1 MFARLLLFALAASCA
16 TAVWGFGMQQ
26 HALRYNKW
34 RLYHQLTSE
43 NTPGAAATAFTAI
56 QPPDKKFYIETH
68 GCQMNLSDS
77 EVVRSVLLSA
87 GYEACDV
94 LEDADLILT
103 NTCAIREN
111 AESKIFQRLKY
122 FNSLK
127 TKGLKVKST
136 RIKRDNIIVGV
147 LGCMAERLKDKL
159 LEEEGVDFI
168 AGPDAYRDLP
178 NLLNAVKINGESQPG
193 STDTKAA
200 NVQLSLD
207 ETYSDITPV
216 RLAEGNNHAFVTI
229 QRGCNNHC
237 AFCIVPYVRGVE
249 RSRPVQS
256 ILSEVCKLRDDGFKE
271 VVLLGQNVNSYWD
284 QTTLSTLGTA
294 RDYSVAPGFTKRSNT
309 LVVNKSELSE
319 LGGGVRFGELLTLV
333 SEIDPE
339 MRIRFQSPHPKDFTD
354 DLLHLVAATPNI
366 CNSLHMPAQSGSTEV
381 LDRMKRGY
389 TREAYMS
396 LIQRARDIIAG
407 SSPEGVALG
416 LSSDFISGFCDE
428 TEAEHQDTLSLLR
441 SIGYDQ
447 AFTYSYSRRE
457 QTYAGLFYQDN
468 IPDDVKS
475 RRLTELIDTFQ
486 QTANDRNNR
495 LEVGRL
501 HVVLVEGEAKSKP
514 GCRAWTGRTDSN
526 KRVIFDDPGNILEEL
541 TKEEATL
548 IARTPIVAQS
558 DESSHVSMLANIGR
572 KSTSKVEKG
581 KYVIVQVLYGRGH
594 TLRVPFTN

>member
-1 MFARLLLFALAASCA
+1 MVPALLLLLVVVASA
-16 TAVWGFGMQQ
+16 SVARGFGGPRG
-26 HALRYNKW
+26 ARSTL
-34 RLYHQLTSE
+34 RLYHTSRR
-43 NTPGAAATAFTAI
+43 TLATADTLDTKALL
-56 QPPDKKFYIETH
+56 PPDKKFYIETH

-87 GYEACDV
+87 GYESCDV
-94 LEDADLILT
+94 LEEADLILT

-127 TKGLKVKST
+127 TKGLKVKSK
-136 RIKRDNIIVGV
+136 RIRRDNIIIGV

-178 NLLNAVKINGESQPG
+178 NLLDAVKINGDNQPG
-193 STDTKAA
+193 STDSKAA

-207 ETYSDITPV
+207 ETYADITPV
-216 RLAEGNNHAFVTI
+216 RLAEGNTHAFVTI
-229 QRGCNNHC
+229 QRGCGNNC

-256 ILSEVCKLRDDGFKE
+256 ILSEVCKLRDEGFKE

-284 QTTLSTLGTA
+284 QTTLSTLGTSNDHA
-294 RDYSVAPGFTKRSNT
+294 LAPGFTKRSNS
-309 LVVNKSELSE
+309 LIINKSELNE
-319 LGGGVRFGELLTLV
+319 LGGGVRFGELLSLV
-333 SEIDPE
+333 SQVDPE

-354 DLLHLVAATPNI
+354 DLLHVIANTPNI
-366 CNSLHMPAQSGSTEV
+366 CNSLHMPAQSGSTSV

-389 TREAYMS
+389 TREAYVS

-428 TEAEHQDTLSLLR
+428 TESEHQDTLTLLR
-441 SIGYDQ
+441 DIGYDQ
-447 AFTYSYSRRE
+447 AFTYSYSKRE

-501 HVVLVEGEAKSKP
+501 HVVLVEGEAKAKP
-514 GCRAWTGRTDSN
+514 GSRAWTGRTDSN
-526 KRVIFDDPGNILEEL
+526 KRVIFDDPGHIIEDL
-541 TKEEATL
+541 TKEEAHL
-548 IARTPIVAQS
+548 IAATPIVVN
-558 DESSHVSMLANIGR
+558 DELNSFSKAARIGR
-572 KSTSKVEKG
+572 KSNSSVEKG

-594 TLRVPFTN
+594 TLRVPLTL